1 VNDGNLRHNNV
12 QMGSIFVNAAG
23 EWKLG
28 GLEFVSGTETSLYS
42 PKVPS
47 GLGQLDPAELK
58 NGGKGGTKWSTDA
71 WGLGVLLWEVFNG
84 PALQPSSLKSP
95 GKIPKS
101 LQTIFQELTHG
112 NPSSRPNPADIIARG
127 RRPGGFFKND
137 LVDSLLFLEEIQI
150 KEQNEKT
157 KFFNGL
163 ATVLEKFPDDI
174 CKHKILPQLINA
186 FEFGNAGSAVLAP
199 MFKVGY
205 AISTPRTC
213 FSFLL

>member
-1 VNDGNLRHNNV
+1 MNDGNLKHNNV
-12 QMGSIFVNAAG
+12 QIGSIFVNAAG

-28 GLEFVSGTETSLYS
+28 GLEFVSSTENSTLLLERIPNTLAS
-42 PKVPS
+42 
-47 GLGQLDPAELK
+47 LDPPELQAST
-58 NGGKGGTKWSTDA
+58 KGGTKCSTDA

-84 PALQPSSLKSP
+84 LLPARSSLKNVE
-95 GKIPKS
+95 KIPKS
-101 LQTIFQELTHG
+101 LQTIFLELTHG
-112 NPSSRPNPADIIARG
+112 NPQNRPNPADVIARA

-137 LVDSLLFLEEIQI
+137 LVDSLLFLEEIQM

-163 ATVLEKFPDDI
+163 VTVLDKFPDDI

-199 MFKVGY
+199 MFKVS
-205 AISTPRTC
+205 AIEAL
-213 FSFLL
+213 FSGEIP